1 MSIKVMNWVWQ
12 NAPQRGGEFI
22 VLLALADFCDDEGQ
36 NAYPSMKLLASKARL
51 TMRQAQRIIKSLKA
65 KGSLIV
71 TERPRVGRGSV
82 HTYCIPMAQDD
93 KLSPSGHLRVTSA
106 PPQDDKMSTPE
117 FLDVTSAP
125 PQDDI
130 SADSEEVSMTSAP
143 PLTILTIREETIIE
157 PSGPTSLEQND
168 MNDGVDPAWYVT
180 LKTISGFD
188 RELSLAK
195 AWLDSQSITEDDAYT
210 TSLALKG
217 RWDGKKYIDPWATFQ
232 NWCRM
237 DKKRHSATAKPKRG
251 DEKYAELEEQL
262 NGRKS

>member
-106 PPQDDKMSTPE
+106 PSQGDKMSTPE

-125 PQDDI
+125 SQGDI
-130 SADSEEVSMTSAP
+130 SADSEEVRVTSAP
-143 PLTILTIREETIIE
+143 PLTLLTIREETIIE

-168 MNDGVDPAWYVT
+168 IHDGVDPAWYVT

-188 RELSLAK
+188 RELSHAK

-232 NWCRM
+232 NWCRR
-237 DKKRHSATAKPKRG
+237 DKKHNAATAKPKRG